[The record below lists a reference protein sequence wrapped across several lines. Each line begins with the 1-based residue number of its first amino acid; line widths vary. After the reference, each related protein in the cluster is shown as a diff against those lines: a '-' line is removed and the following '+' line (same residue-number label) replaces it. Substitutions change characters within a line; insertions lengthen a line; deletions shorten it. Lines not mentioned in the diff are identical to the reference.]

1 MLVSWQIRRPGFS
14 RADVTLAI
22 ALVALVF
29 CFLVFALNSVRR
41 ASDTGDI
48 GQGALQT
55 RNNLKGL
62 ALACHAY
69 QDMFKRLPPAFDK
82 QSLAFPVAV
91 HVHLLPFVEQD
102 NLLKTILAAGDAAPG
117 GDVFVPYFLSPMDPS
132 PHEGKGVQ
140 NFAANLRV
148 FSDKGLGTAWDRDM
162 PPLAGIE
169 SGSASVPD
177 TFTDGTQNTVLFTT
191 KFGVC
196 GGGGSRFTATPD
208 SPFAAFVGQSAA
220 TRLADPDEPGAT
232 FQIVPRQANC
242 RTTPLMAQSFSPRSL
257 PVVLADGSAR
267 NILPSIRPRV
277 WNLILQPNDGQTRGG
292 EWE

>member
-1 MLVSWQIRRPGFS
+1 MLVPGQSARLGFS
-14 RADVTLAI
+14 RVDVTLAI
-22 ALVALVF
+22 VVVGLMFSL
-29 CFLVFALNSVRR
+29 LVFALNSVRR
-41 ASDTGDI
+41 ASDFGDT
-48 GQGALQT
+48 GQGALFT
-55 RNNLKGL
+55 SNNLKQL

-69 QDMFKRLPPAFDK
+69 QGMFKRLPPAFDK
-82 QSLAFPVAV
+82 QNLTFPAAV

-102 NLLKTILAAGDAAPG
+102 NLFKMMLVAGDAAPG
-117 GDVFVPYFLSPMDPS
+117 DDAFISSFLSPMDPS
-132 PHEGKGVQ
+132 PHDAKGVQ

-242 RTTPLMAQSFSPRSL
+242 RTAPLMAQSFSPRL